1 MDIRK
6 TPLERAFEMARSG
19 EYASVSDI
27 KKKLHREGVSLEQ
40 ISGGSLMKQLREI
53 LNQARADVE
62 AR

>member
-1 MDIRK
+1 
-6 TPLERAFEMARSG
+6 MARSG